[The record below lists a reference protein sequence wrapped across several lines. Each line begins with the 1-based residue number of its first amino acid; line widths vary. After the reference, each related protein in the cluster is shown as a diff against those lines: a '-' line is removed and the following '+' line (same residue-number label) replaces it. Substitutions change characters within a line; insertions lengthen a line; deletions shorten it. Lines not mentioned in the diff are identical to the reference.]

1 MSLLRDTS
9 LLSSGG
15 SLFLLGQLNRD
26 PPEDSKDVSL
36 NKDINDVIESLEQR
50 LKFQAEEL
58 SKMSELH
65 DKLMAKDE
73 ECADLKLKLQRN
85 SGNLLPIIHEG
96 SPASVKKKKDRRVTI
111 KLQSYSNADEF
122 FEDQEFSS
130 NSDTDES
137 P

>member
-1 MSLLRDTS
+1 
-9 LLSSGG
+9 
-15 SLFLLGQLNRD
+15 
-26 PPEDSKDVSL
+26 
-36 NKDINDVIESLEQR
+36 
-50 LKFQAEEL
+50 
-58 SKMSELH
+58 
-65 DKLMAKDE
+65 MAKDE

-96 SPASVKKKKDRRVTI
+96 SPSSVKKKKDRRVTI

-137 P
+137 SDDDDDEWRKTPLIKRIRQERKSMGVRLESKRKRDSLD